1 MIVNEYPESAQL
13 AGPILHFAFRGTD
26 GRHGHAASIGGLAA
40 CPVRWPVACGALR
53 CAALR

>member
-26 GRHGHAASIGGLAA
+26 GRHG
-40 CPVRWPVACGALR
+40 PWACGVYRWACSMPPAVR
-53 CAALR
+53 